1 MNKFKFYIV
10 AAVLASGMT
19 LTSCGDSFLN
29 PDPASKGAA
38 GAAGDPMNINSG
50 LAAAYQ
56 ILLLDSYAGGS
67 YESSVYIGDIQSDDL
82 WKGGG
87 DARPELI
94 FIGSPTSRFIKT
106 WRRRASSVSSIRTDK
121 SVSKR
126 ISTSSLRETITVST
140 TSLHNFTASCVR
152 MLKVML
158 SFSKSE
164 KSRMSLISFS
174 N

>member
-87 DARPELI
+87 DAQDGMSGMNLN
-94 FIGSPTSRFIKT
+94 
-106 WRRRASSVSSIRTDK
+106 VSMFTTTGN
-121 SVSKR
+121 
-126 ISTSSLRETITVST
+126 ST
-140 TSLHNFTASCVR
+140 LHGT
-152 MLKVML
+152 
-158 SFSKSE
+158 
-164 KSRMSLISFS
+164 
-174 N
+174 

>member
-87 DARPELI
+87 DAQDGMSGMNLNVSMFTTTGNSTLHGTWNIYTSGITRVNSALGLCETATTNNPAEL
-94 FIGSPTSRFIKT
+94 K
-106 WRRRASSVSSIRTDK
+106 
-121 SVSKR
+121 
-126 ISTSSLRETITVST
+126 
-140 TSLHNFTASCVR
+140 
-152 MLKVML
+152 
-158 SFSKSE
+158 
-164 KSRMSLISFS
+164 LISQYRGEGFFLRAYYLYMWS
-174 N
+174 ATESG

>member
-87 DARPELI
+87 DAQDGMDLV
-94 FIGSPTSRFIKT
+94 K
-106 WRRRASSVSSIRTDK
+106 
-121 SVSKR
+121 
-126 ISTSSLRETITVST
+126 
-140 TSLHNFTASCVR
+140 
-152 MLKVML
+152 
-158 SFSKSE
+158 
-164 KSRMSLISFS
+164 
-174 N
+174 